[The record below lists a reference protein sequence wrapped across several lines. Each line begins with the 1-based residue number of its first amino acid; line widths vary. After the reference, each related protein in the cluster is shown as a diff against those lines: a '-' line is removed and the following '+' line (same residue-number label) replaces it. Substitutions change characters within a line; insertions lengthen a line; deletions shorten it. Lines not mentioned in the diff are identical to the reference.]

1 MAITCD
7 QAPFLFRGGNEKK
20 GRLIAGQNGQWLL
33 SFQISPRCGV
43 TGNFKTKPF
52 SKSAEITSSK
62 TRAVFVTVLV
72 TLSESEMRQPEIW
85 SRNRNS
91 NLKLISFAYVYLT
104 LSWFHGLFA
113 LKLVT
118 VKNLV
123 HDFIRLWIEM
133 SPRQI
138 RTKFICVTIFR
149 THVCPMKSFVITRYA
164 KYFKNRLSAKR
175 NSKTAMQMKQAEIKR
190 FQFSAV

>member
-1 MAITCD
+1 MHFGRNKKHFKNEAFRKGRDYDNHDKYPWPSFTQHKSKMAITCD
-7 QAPFLFRGGNEKK
+7 QVPFLFRGGNEKK
-20 GRLIAGQNGQWLL
+20 GRLITGQNGQRLL

-43 TGNFKTKPF
+43 TGNFKTKPPF

-104 LSWFHGLFA
+104 LS
-113 LKLVT
+113 
-118 VKNLV
+118 
-123 HDFIRLWIEM
+123 
-133 SPRQI
+133 
-138 RTKFICVTIFR
+138 
-149 THVCPMKSFVITRYA
+149 
-164 KYFKNRLSAKR
+164 
-175 NSKTAMQMKQAEIKR
+175 
-190 FQFSAV
+190 